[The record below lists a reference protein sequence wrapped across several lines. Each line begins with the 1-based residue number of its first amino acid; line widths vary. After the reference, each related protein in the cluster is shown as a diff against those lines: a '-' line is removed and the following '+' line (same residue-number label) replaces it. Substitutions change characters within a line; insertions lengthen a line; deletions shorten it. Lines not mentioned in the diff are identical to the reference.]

1 MMYKVHHDRAPQ
13 YVPKRHSPIRKLYL
27 TVEVCLGEICE
38 PGDCLLV
45 HTSVPRRKLRHLT
58 GTLEVGRRVL
68 EGHRSLDDPIADVA
82 LNLAQM
88 PSQLAER
95 AATGVG
101 SEVVLI
107 GRERFE
113 QLGSEVGF
121 HIPDR
126 AKPFELVN
134 RGHEYPPASL
144 QTFR

>member
-1 MMYKVHHDRAPQ
+1 MMDKVHQDRAPQ
-13 YVPKRHSPIRKLYL
+13 YVPNRHSPIGKLYL
-27 TVEVCLGEICE
+27 TVELCLGEIRE
-38 PGDCLLV
+38 PGDCLLM
-45 HTSVPRRKLRHLT
+45 HTPVPRRKLRHLT
-58 GTLEVGRRVL
+58 RTLEVGRRVL

-82 LNLAQM
+82 LDLAQM
-88 PSQLAER
+88 PGQLAER
-95 AATGVG
+95 PATGIG

-113 QLGSEVGF
+113 QLGSKVSF

-126 AKPFELVN
+126 AKPFEFVN